1 MKPPKLSESHM
12 RMRPEPPLKKVVRG
26 KKPEPSR
33 GILVDRSAN
42 LGTYLHPKK
51 KRHK

>member
-1 MKPPKLSESHM
+1 MKPPKLSEMHM
-12 RMRPEPPLKKVVRG
+12 AKPPLKKVVRG

-42 LGTYLHPKK
+42 LGRFLHPAK
-51 KRHK
+51 KRKK